1 MSRCSGQLGLQNVTV
16 AECPALSL
24 FMETLCLIDGGA
36 VEQIT
41 CPPRHVKKKKKK
53 KNVDLNDNG
62 VSPVLK

>member
-41 CPPRHVKKKKKK
+41 CPLRHVKKKKK
-53 KNVDLNDNG
+53 KNVDLSDTG
-62 VSPVLK
+62 VSPMLK